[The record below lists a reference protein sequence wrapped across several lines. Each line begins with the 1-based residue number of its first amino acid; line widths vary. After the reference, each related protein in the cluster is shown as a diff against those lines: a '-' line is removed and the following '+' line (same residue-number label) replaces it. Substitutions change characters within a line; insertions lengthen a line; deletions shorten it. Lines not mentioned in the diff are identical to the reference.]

1 MAEVS
6 YINPLSSEGREI
18 IQKYGDLNQIF
29 QEDDVLIDKVIHTTN
44 QKISDDDVI
53 PKSYKD
59 LAIKRIQWAIE
70 KKNNKNYIQG
80 EFEYLLNEKLF
91 VEDVV
96 TFHIL
101 CQAIAIQFNIGSR
114 ETRLFIESLGKLIE
128 ERLTRIPPIIKT
140 EIIDEVLNEVKIDGS
155 IKWTSLKGI
164 ISSKKLSLTDL
175 FIQNGDIILQEEDF
189 LTNYSSKFNDRNPQ
203 RMYNILIGDS
213 TQ

>member
-164 ISSKKLSLTDL
+164 ISSKKL
-175 FIQNGDIILQEEDF
+175 
-189 LTNYSSKFNDRNPQ
+189 
-203 RMYNILIGDS
+203 
-213 TQ
+213 